1 MKQISLTYCL
11 FFIYILVP
19 LANATSLKFLK
30 KLTTTSIASLILG
43 CNSLNHNIVISNAA
57 VMDDPE
63 SIKRLEASRDQLT
76 LLDKDW
82 NNIVTKGGG
91 DEVRRYL
98 GTVYGPSLP
107 KSPLSS
113 MPLFVE
119 KFIKSHSNDLNL
131 SEFEEPSAEFLQSLT
146 QADFLAYSAN
156 FAEFSAAAGIDDS
169 PNSPKQLLIKSHTAV
184 KKAQKS
190 LDEMLLIINSE

>member
-1 MKQISLTYCL
+1 MKQLSFIFCL
-11 FFIYILVP
+11 LNIFSF
-19 LANATSLKFLK
+19 ANSVSLKCFK
-30 KLTTTSIASLILG
+30 RLTTTSIVSLIVAT
-43 CNSLNHNIVISNAA
+43 NSLTQNICIANAA

-63 SIKRLEASRDQLT
+63 SIQRLVASRDQLI

-82 NNIVTKGGG
+82 DKIVVKGGG
-91 DEVRRYL
+91 DEIRRYL

-184 KKAQKS
+184 KKAEKS
-190 LDEMLLIINSE
+190 LNEMLQLINSE